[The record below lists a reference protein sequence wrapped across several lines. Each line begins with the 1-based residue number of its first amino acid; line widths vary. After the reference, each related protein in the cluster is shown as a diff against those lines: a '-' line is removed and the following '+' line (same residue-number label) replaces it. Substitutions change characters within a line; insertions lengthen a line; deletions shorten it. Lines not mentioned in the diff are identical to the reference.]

1 MSTSPVVSV
10 IMANFNGARYLHS
23 AIGSLM
29 KQTLSAWELI
39 FVDDASTDDSVAIA
53 REVANGDPRIKII
66 ARRENRGPG
75 AARNAA
81 LEGARGEWIAVFDSD
96 DLMAPRRLEVLF
108 NRAASDQAAIVADNL
123 LLFSDTA
130 RKPRPHLSNA
140 LGNSPHWISLAELI
154 ESDCLYSRTPNLG
167 YLKPMIRASLIRQFG
182 VRYDE
187 QLRIGED
194 SNFLASL
201 LANGQRLRLEPTPLY
216 LYRKHPSS
224 ISHRMN
230 ADHIHALMDAD
241 ERFRKQVPLNDRE
254 TRLLDRRRQSLD
266 ALLAYDRVVHA
277 IKHGEPGRGAGLAM
291 RNPRIWPLLTRPI
304 TARLKRMREV
314 LETL

>member
-10 IMANFNGARYLHS
+10 IMANFNGARYLDS

-39 FVDDASTDDSVAIA
+39 FVDDASTDDSVTMAH
-53 REVANGDPRIKII
+53 EVAKGDSRIKII

-81 LEGARGEWIAVFDSD
+81 LEVAQGEWIAVFDSD
-96 DLMAPRRLEVLF
+96 DMMAPRRLETLLD
-108 NRAASDQAAIVADNL
+108 RASSDQAAIVADNL
-123 LLFSDTA
+123 LLFSDAT
-130 RKPRPHLSNA
+130 RKRSPHLSNT
-140 LGNSPHWISLAELI
+140 LGNSPHWITLADLI

-167 YLKPMIRASLIRQFG
+167 YLKPMIKASLIRQFRL
-182 VRYDE
+182 RYEE

-194 SNFLASL
+194 SFFLASL
-201 LANGQRLRLEPTPLY
+201 LANGQRMRFEPKPLY

-230 ADHIHALMDAD
+230 ADHIYALMEAH

-254 TRLLDRRRQSLD
+254 TKLLDRRRQSLD

-277 IKHGEPGRGAGLAM
+277 IKQGEPGRGAGLAM

-304 TARLKRMREV
+304 TARLKRMREA